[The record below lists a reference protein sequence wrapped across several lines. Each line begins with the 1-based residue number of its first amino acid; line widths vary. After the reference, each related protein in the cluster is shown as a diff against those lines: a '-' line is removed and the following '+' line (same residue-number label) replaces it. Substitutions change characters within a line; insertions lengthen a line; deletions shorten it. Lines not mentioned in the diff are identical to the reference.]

1 MRSVRRSNDSMTE
14 TEVPGPVPRLE
25 LAEWRSHNVVAGI
38 TWRGTGEPF
47 DLGLSGTRTPVSHVM
62 ANWQRLVES
71 FPEFRSVTLARQVHG
86 TEIRWQEPGCGL
98 VVQQGIDGHA
108 VEEPGALIAVT
119 VADCIPVY
127 LVDPMDRRA
136 ALVHA
141 GWRGT
146 AAGILPKAIAKLT
159 ARGSHVENLLVHCGI
174 GICGRCY
181 EVGSE
186 VLEAVGLPSEPTGS
200 GFLDLRQV
208 LARQAKEA
216 GVSHVSTSDH
226 CSAHE
231 TPLFFSHRG
240 SGGLDGRMV
249 GYLGLL
255 G

>member
-1 MRSVRRSNDSMTE
+1 MTE

-25 LAEWRSHNVVAGI
+25 LLGWRKHQVVAGI
-38 TWRGTGEPF
+38 TWRGSGALPF
-47 DLGLSGTRTPVSHVM
+47 DLGLSGTHTPVSLVM
-62 ANWQRLVES
+62 ENWQRLVEG
-71 FPEFRSVTLARQVHG
+71 FPEFQSVALGRQVHG
-86 TEIRWQEPGCGL
+86 TEVRWQKPACGL

-108 VEEPGALIAVT
+108 VEGPGVLITVT
-119 VADCIPVY
+119 VADCVPVY
-127 LVDPMDRRA
+127 LVDPDGRRA

-146 AAGILPKAIAKLT
+146 AGGILTKTIASLT
-159 ARGSHVENLLVHCGI
+159 ARGSLVENLLVHCGV

-186 VLEAVGLPSEPTGS
+186 VFEALGLPAPTAGK
-200 GFLDLRQV
+200 GLLDLRRV
-208 LARQAKEA
+208 LAGQAKQA
-216 GVSHVSTSDH
+216 GVSHVSTSEH

-231 TPLFFSHRG
+231 SSLFFSHRG

-255 G
+255 A